1 MSNYIQ
7 FESFLIIPLSLLFL
21 LNMLLI

>member
-7 FESFLIIPLSLLFL
+7 FESFLIIPTDCHWFYSI
-21 LNMLLI
+21 LI